1 MMTIKPI
8 ETYAGMLTQE
18 EFVRHYAYLDAR
30 IKTGYFPEELSF
42 MMGKAPYY
50 FTDYERMES
59 GARLNSRDLEILN
72 EIFKNQPLEWLSLEK
87 DELHGYQEKRL
98 IRVNVFEDEQTRRY
112 EIQQPWRIKQLT
124 KKMGK
129 PTVFVER
136 IRNRNPK
143 EARKVRAELDYV
155 LMRLKN
161 RGFFQQPRLPYR
173 IYFALTNLANRNMN
187 PFPNELKTVLYQ
199 LLHEGKLLLKT
210 IEGQMHYVG

>member
-1 MMTIKPI
+1 MTIKPI

-72 EIFKNQPLEWLSLEK
+72 EIFKNQPLEWLSLEN
-87 DELHGYQEKRL
+87 DAFHGYQEKRL
-98 IRVNVFEDEQTRRY
+98 IRVNLYEHEGKRQY
-112 EIQQPWRIKQLT
+112 EIQQPWLIKKEM
-124 KKMGK
+124 KKSKGNLHL
-129 PTVFVER
+129 VET
-136 IRNRNPK
+136 IRERCPK
-143 EARKVRAELDYV
+143 EARKVRSELDYV

-161 RGFFQQPRLPYR
+161 RGFFQEPRLPYT
-173 IYFALTNLANRNMN
+173 IYFTLKNLANQNMN
-187 PFPNELKTVLYQ
+187 PFPNELKVVLYQ
-199 LLHEGKLLLKT
+199 LLHQGKLLLKT
-210 IEGQMHYVG
+210 IEGQMHYC